1 MNCAGVHSSTKTR
14 SVLVSDQAPVSAGEA
29 YRSTC
34 SQRSFKPVKQP
45 QNLAT
50 DPAVKNYAAAA
61 TEALSPRCKPRGKT
75 AHTMAKMLRR
85 QPSFLEWASFDAH
98 PLFVATCDNVPAP
111 KLELLLII
119 AKDECGQVGGL
130 NCFLRYL
137 QTKHWCKARWFGL
150 RSMECFAHA
159 AG

>member
-1 MNCAGVHSSTKTR
+1 
-14 SVLVSDQAPVSAGEA
+14 
-29 YRSTC
+29 
-34 SQRSFKPVKQP
+34 
-45 QNLAT
+45 
-50 DPAVKNYAAAA
+50 
-61 TEALSPRCKPRGKT
+61 
-75 AHTMAKMLRR
+75 MAKMLRR

-137 QTKHWCKARWFGL
+137 QTKHWCKGRWFGL
-150 RSMECFAHA
+150 RSMGVVGVFRARGWVKSKRARDCESERRQRGLGGISVSVNMTGLIPANARKGQIWF
-159 AG
+159 GER